1 MVVIAVVVVALALMV
16 VIAVVVVALALVV
29 VVVAVL
35 VMALILVAVVVVII
49 VVVAGRKLDDIDM
62 IAHPKDGGSAGFHG
76 FKGVQETLLQT
87 QTVGHHQGRLLH
99 PGPVGHRRLI
109 PVGVD
114 PGPHDRLHFG

>member
-1 MVVIAVVVVALALMV
+1 MIVVVVGLVPIVVVALVLMAVIV
-16 VIAVVVVALALVV
+16 VF
-29 VVVAVL
+29 
-35 VMALILVAVVVVII
+35 M
-49 VVVAGRKLDDIDM
+49 VVAGRKLDGIDM

-76 FKGVQETLLQT
+76 FKGVQETLLQA

-109 PVGVD
+109 PMGVD